1 MFTSI
6 KLCFITQTVASEGE
20 TEVWHFLAFAV
31 RDWGDGIGSVHET
44 YREYPE
50 YRKKTE
56 EDTVINHV
64 NVC

>member
-1 MFTSI
+1 M
-6 KLCFITQTVASEGE
+6 
-20 TEVWHFLAFAV
+20 HFLAFAV